1 MATLSATEAKG
12 KRTAIKAMATR
23 IRHFIEQAD
32 TAQLSRFDLSERKK
46 RLSELWEQ
54 YVEVQSRIEALD
66 LAKPGDRTE
75 DVLTKLHADERASFE
90 TPYFNLMS
98 RLESV
103 SLEIER
109 REAQTIARPQN
120 SSTQSRNN
128 PVSTQLRLPKIE
140 LPSFSGEYEDWYSF
154 YDTFEKLINANPDL
168 PAIQKFHY
176 LKSAVHG
183 PAAELLKS
191 FEITTE
197 HYSEAWGLLVER
209 YDNRRHIV
217 YSHIKSLFELPV
229 MSKENHTQM
238 RALLDGIG
246 KHLRALKAMDRP
258 VDTWDDLIIHLIQ
271 SKLDIVTKREWETSR
286 SGSTIPTLKE
296 LKEFL
301 LQRCLAL
308 ESITSKSDNTSQRSK
323 RAVTNAVTA
332 NLCCEHCK
340 GEHLLYHCESFKK
353 LPVEKRFKIVKGSH
367 LCINCLRSRKHQAKN
382 CPSSSC
388 RKCQGAHNTLLH
400 YESNAEQKTT
410 SQGASTEVKEP
421 PSSPVVTQCL
431 QQNPSKV
438 LLSTAVIHVR
448 DSKGKSHACR
458 ALLDSGSQLNFV
470 TEDFANKLHLN
481 KHSINMPISGI
492 AEGSFEARNSVD
504 IHVQSRFNTF
514 QARLNCI
521 VLPRIT
527 QKLPREFIHR
537 SHVKIPSNIRLADPN
552 FNVPSDIDLL
562 IGAEVFWQLL
572 CIGQVKGSGSHP
584 TLQKTKLGWVLSGH
598 ITGSQRRDKG
608 VSCYLT
614 TMEELDRNISRF
626 WRLENDILGNANAFS
641 SEEVACET
649 LFQQS
654 TSRNE
659 EGRFIVKLPV
669 KEDVLS
675 QLGES
680 KQIAERRFFA
690 LEKRLSKQPEVY
702 KEYRDFMREYQEL
715 GHMYQVHETPDS
727 NNRIHYYLPHHAVFK
742 HTSTITKL
750 RVVFDASCKTES
762 GRSLNDALLVGPIIQ
777 QDLFSILVRF
787 RTFSFAM
794 TADIAKMYRQV
805 LINPHQRCLQR
816 ILWRDTSQHEL
827 QTFELA
833 TVTYGTAS
841 ASFLAIRSLQK
852 LAQDGTNSYPLGS
865 QIVLRDFY
873 VDDMLTGASTIEEAL
888 DIKNQVTTLLE
899 GGGFELRKWFSNSPS
914 VCNDE
919 NSSGNK
925 EIASGSEH
933 DRTRTLGVS
942 WNCQQDTFH
951 FTNVVEYRPPSRLT
965 KRNILSRIALIF
977 DPLGL
982 LGPTI
987 VIGKLVMQEL
997 WMLRVDWD
1005 ESISMELGTK
1015 WQNYEKQLKC
1025 LNNLAIPR
1033 KIVVDRAGL
1042 IELHGFADA
1051 SQRAYGAC
1059 VYLRS
1064 SMNNDEFT
1072 VRLIASKSRVAPV
1085 KGLSIPRLELCGAL
1099 LLAQLVTKLR
1109 ESLNL
1114 QIDTTYYWTDSS
1126 IVIHWLR
1133 GSSRNWTTFVA
1144 NRVGQIQSL
1153 TSIEDWRHISSK
1165 ENPADALSRGIMP
1178 EELLHSNMWWYGPE
1192 WLKSVE
1198 SHWPI
1203 SAIDIPN
1210 DIPDRRRPDKTFS
1223 FHVTA
1228 SDLGLFER
1236 YSSYEKLIRIV
1247 AYCLR
1252 FINAVKHKRERF
1264 SRDCSSDSLVNSMPP
1279 LSCEELENAKL
1290 TLVKNLQ
1297 ERFFND
1303 EIRDISNRGNVSR
1316 RSSILRLNPFV
1327 DKKGVLRVG
1336 GRLKNANLPFDAKH
1350 PIVIPGRHVFT
1361 RLIVMHEHK
1370 RLLHA
1375 GAQMTLSSIRQMW
1388 WPCAGRSVVRD
1399 VISKCVTCFR
1409 NAPKSSTALMGDLPE
1424 SRVSVFERPFE
1435 KCGVDYAGPM
1445 YYKEGQR
1452 KNARQVKCFIAIFV
1466 CFATKATHIELVG
1479 DLTTETFL
1487 NALKRFISRRGRPS
1501 DIYSDNGLN
1510 FVGAERQLSELYAIL
1525 NEDVSRRKIMDA
1537 ATNERIK
1544 WHFIPP
1550 RAPHMGGLW
1559 EAAVKSAK
1567 FHIKR
1572 IMGEASVRYEEF
1584 LTLLAQVEAVLNSR
1598 PLTPLSA
1605 DPNDF
1610 SALTPAHFLIGC
1622 PITSYPEPSLI
1633 ETNVNRLT
1641 RRQRIEQLRQHFWKR
1656 WTNEYLH
1663 NCQQRNKWNTVEAP
1677 VTVGQLVIIQE
1688 DNLPPLVW
1696 ALGRIQEVYPGKD
1709 KAVRTALVRTAKGVY
1724 KRPVTKLCIL
1734 PID

>member
-12 KRTAIKAMATR
+12 KRTPIKAMATR

-32 TAQLSRFDLSERKK
+32 SAQLSRFDLSERKK
-46 RLSELWEQ
+46 KLSELWDHCLCPAELTSAEHSQ
-54 YVEVQSRIEALD
+54 YVEVQSRIEMLD
-66 LAKPGDRTE
+66 LANPGDRTE
-75 DVLTKLHADERASFE
+75 DVSTKLHADERASFE
-90 TPYFNLMS
+90 IPYFNLMS
-98 RLESV
+98 RFESI
-103 SLEIER
+103 SHEIER
-109 REAQTIARPQN
+109 REAQANSRPQN
-120 SSTQSRNN
+120 SSTQPRNN
-128 PVSTQLRLPKIE
+128 PASTQLRLPKIE

-154 YDTFEKLINANPDL
+154 HDTFEKLINANPDL

-197 HYSEAWGLLVER
+197 HYDEAWELLVER
-209 YDNRRHIV
+209 YDRRHVV

-229 MSKENHTQM
+229 MSKENHTQL
-238 RALLDGIG
+238 RVLLDGIG

-258 VDTWDDLIIHLIQ
+258 VETWDDLIIHLIQ

-410 SQGASTEVKEP
+410 SQGASTEAKEP
-421 PSSPVVTQCL
+421 SSAPVVTQCL
-431 QQNPSKV
+431 QQNPSRV

-481 KHSINMPISGI
+481 KRSINMPISGI

-504 IHVQSRFNTF
+504 IHVQSRINTF
-514 QARLNCI
+514 RARLNCI
-521 VLPRIT
+521 VLPKIT
-527 QKLPREFIHR
+527 QKLLREFIHR

-572 CIGQVKGSGSHP
+572 CIGQVKGNGSHP
-584 TLQKTKLGWVLSGH
+584 TFQKTKL
-598 ITGSQRRDKG
+598 
-608 VSCYLT
+608 
-614 TMEELDRNISRF
+614 
-626 WRLENDILGNANAFS
+626 ENDIRSDANAFS

-659 EGRFIVKLPV
+659 EGRFIIKLPV
-669 KEDVLS
+669 KDDVLS

-702 KEYRDFMREYQEL
+702 KEYRDFMREYHEL

-742 HTSTITKL
+742 HTSTTTKL

-777 QDLFSILVRF
+777 QDLFSIL
-787 RTFSFAM
+787 
-794 TADIAKMYRQV
+794 
-805 LINPHQRCLQR
+805 R
-816 ILWRDTSQHEL
+816 ILWRDTPQHEL
-827 QTFELA
+827 QIFELA

-873 VDDMLTGASTIEEAL
+873 VDDMLTCASTIEEAL

-899 GGGFELRKWFSNSPS
+899 GGGFELRKWFSNSPL

-942 WNCQQDTFH
+942 WNCQQDIFY
-951 FTNVVEYRPPSRLT
+951 FANVEYRPPSRLT

-982 LGPTI
+982 LGSTI
-987 VIGKLVMQEL
+987 VIEKLVMQEL

-1005 ESISMELGTK
+1005 ESIFMELGTK
-1015 WQNYEKQLKC
+1015 WQNYEKQL
-1025 LNNLAIPR
+1025 NARITSQYLARLLSIGPDSLSCM
-1033 KIVVDRAGL
+1033 V
-1042 IELHGFADA
+1042 
-1051 SQRAYGAC
+1051 SQMPVNRHTGR

-1064 SMNNDEFT
+1064 SMNNGEFT

-1085 KGLSIPRLELCGAL
+1085 KGLSILNHSPQAQDL
-1099 LLAQLVTKLR
+1099 LQ
-1109 ESLNL
+1109 
-1114 QIDTTYYWTDSS
+1114 
-1126 IVIHWLR
+1126 
-1133 GSSRNWTTFVA
+1133 
-1144 NRVGQIQSL
+1144 QSV
-1153 TSIEDWRHISSK
+1153 
-1165 ENPADALSRGIMP
+1165 
-1178 EELLHSNMWWYGPE
+1178 
-1192 WLKSVE
+1192 VE
-1198 SHWPI
+1198 SGFTL
-1203 SAIDIPN
+1203 AIVSEPH
-1210 DIPDRRRPDKTFS
+1210 RPRE
-1223 FHVTA
+1223 TA
-1228 SDLGLFER
+1228 HIGLSITDGR
-1236 YSSYEKLIRIV
+1236 GTRS
-1247 AYCLR
+1247 R
-1252 FINAVKHKRERF
+1252 FGSGRCRVVPTR
-1264 SRDCSSDSLVNSMPP
+1264 PP
-1279 LSCEELENAKL
+1279 S
-1290 TLVKNLQ
+1290 
-1297 ERFFND
+1297 
-1303 EIRDISNRGNVSR
+1303 
-1316 RSSILRLNPFV
+1316 
-1327 DKKGVLRVG
+1327 KKGNGMWPFNG
-1336 GRLKNANLPFDAKH
+1336 GP
-1350 PIVIPGRHVFT
+1350 
-1361 RLIVMHEHK
+1361 
-1370 RLLHA
+1370 
-1375 GAQMTLSSIRQMW
+1375 S
-1388 WPCAGRSVVRD
+1388 RSLG
-1399 VISKCVTCFR
+1399 
-1409 NAPKSSTALMGDLPE
+1409 ST
-1424 SRVSVFERPFE
+1424 
-1435 KCGVDYAGPM
+1435 
-1445 YYKEGQR
+1445 
-1452 KNARQVKCFIAIFV
+1452 
-1466 CFATKATHIELVG
+1466 
-1479 DLTTETFL
+1479 
-1487 NALKRFISRRGRPS
+1487 
-1501 DIYSDNGLN
+1501 
-1510 FVGAERQLSELYAIL
+1510 
-1525 NEDVSRRKIMDA
+1525 
-1537 ATNERIK
+1537 
-1544 WHFIPP
+1544 
-1550 RAPHMGGLW
+1550 
-1559 EAAVKSAK
+1559 
-1567 FHIKR
+1567 
-1572 IMGEASVRYEEF
+1572 
-1584 LTLLAQVEAVLNSR
+1584 
-1598 PLTPLSA
+1598 
-1605 DPNDF
+1605 
-1610 SALTPAHFLIGC
+1610 
-1622 PITSYPEPSLI
+1622 
-1633 ETNVNRLT
+1633 
-1641 RRQRIEQLRQHFWKR
+1641 
-1656 WTNEYLH
+1656 
-1663 NCQQRNKWNTVEAP
+1663 
-1677 VTVGQLVIIQE
+1677 
-1688 DNLPPLVW
+1688 
-1696 ALGRIQEVYPGKD
+1696 
-1709 KAVRTALVRTAKGVY
+1709 
-1724 KRPVTKLCIL
+1724 
-1734 PID
+1734 